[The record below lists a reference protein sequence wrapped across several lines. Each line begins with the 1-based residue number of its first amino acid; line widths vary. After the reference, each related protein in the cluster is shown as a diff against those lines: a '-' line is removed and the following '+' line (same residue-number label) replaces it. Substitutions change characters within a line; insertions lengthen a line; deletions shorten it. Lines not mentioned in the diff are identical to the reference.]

1 VFVDGIEKIEMIK
14 NRNSNIVKENCTVRR
29 RMSVDMFYVQFVM
42 LFNNI
47 KNVFTLRLEMQERK
61 YRSLISLSLSTYYN
75 GTIERRREREKE
87 KKMNEQ
93 SLTRSPS
100 FVLKLTPLW
109 TEEIYRETEKRA
121 DDDDDDDQYTSDKKR
136 RAVFSS
142 STSSFLL

>member
-1 VFVDGIEKIEMIK
+1 
-14 NRNSNIVKENCTVRR
+14 
-29 RMSVDMFYVQFVM
+29 M

-61 YRSLISLSLSTYYN
+61 CRSLISLSRSLSIYYN

-121 DDDDDDDQYTSDKKR
+121 DDDDDDDDQYTSDKK
-136 RAVFSS
+136 
-142 STSSFLL
+142 